1 MSRMAIL
8 APFDGTVGLRNVNL
22 GDYVKD
28 GADLVNLEDIRSM
41 YVDFRLPERY
51 LGKLKA
57 QQEVTL
63 SLDAYPGRAFKAR
76 IEAIDPLIDANGRSV
91 SVRAV
96 LPNTLGE
103 SALGGKRPQGGA
115 EVVEPLR
122 PGMFARVK
130 TVFSVNDAALV
141 VPEEAIVPQGGRQ
154 FVIKVV
160 TPAELPAPTV
170 DCRSAPCNLLK
181 LPSAA
186 RSLPPS

>member
-1 MSRMAIL
+1 
-8 APFDGTVGLRNVNL
+8 
-22 GDYVKD
+22 
-28 GADLVNLEDIRSM
+28 M

-51 LGKLKA
+51 QGKLKPK
-57 QQEVTL
+57 QEVAL
-63 SLDAYPGRAFKAR
+63 SLDAFPGRAFKAR

-103 SALGGKRPQGGA
+103 SALGSKRAEGGTA
-115 EVVEPLR
+115 VVEPLR

-160 TPAELPAPTV
+160 TPAELPAPAANV
-170 DCRSAPCNLLK
+170 PPGPNSCRCVK
-181 LPSAA
+181 K
-186 RSLPPS
+186 